1 MGCVAGSDSV
11 GAFSLL
17 ASWDESPGGDDG
29 CVDASLSPAVSG
41 VGGGGGSFGIGKS
54 LCAI

>member
-29 CVDASLSPAVSG
+29 CVDASLSPATSG